1 MRLVRSPE
9 GRTPSPDQAGTPS
22 PPLTSPR
29 IPPLREAKTHRDAW
43 LDAAFAMLAEGGVDN
58 VRVEPLARRL
68 KVTKGGFYW
77 HFKDR
82 ADLLAVMLVRWRDGR
97 AEVIT
102 RHAQPGPDE
111 TAEDVLRR
119 LLARYLNHPN
129 PRGAAIEMGVRDWA
143 RHDAEAAE
151 AVAAV
156 DHERLSRVVPLFEAL
171 GLDVDE
177 AQARA
182 RLFYAYVFGQNLL
195 SPSTNAAEA
204 ERQKDRITAILLGG
218 CGR

>member
-1 MRLVRSPE
+1 
-9 GRTPSPDQAGTPS
+9 
-22 PPLTSPR
+22 
-29 IPPLREAKTHRDAW
+29 
-43 LDAAFAMLAEGGVDN
+43 MLAEGGMDN

-82 ADLLAVMLVRWRDGR
+82 ADLLAVMLARWRDGR
-97 AEVIT
+97 ADVIT
-102 RHAQPGPDE
+102 RHAEPAPGED
-111 TAEDVLRR
+111 AEAVLRR

-129 PRGAAIEMGVRDWA
+129 PRGAAIEMAVRDWA
-143 RHDAEAAE
+143 RHDSQAAS

-156 DHERLSRVVPLFEAL
+156 DRERLRRVVPLFEAL
-171 GLDVDE
+171 GLDADE

-195 SPSTNAAEA
+195 APSADAVEA
-204 ERQKDRITAILLGG
+204 EQLKDRIAAILLGR
-218 CGR
+218 GR